1 MADRRSSTDQE
12 VGQRADLSRAEL
24 VENWQKMFQASPPKG
39 IKRGLLE
46 RAHAYR
52 LQALGLGGLRSAT
65 RKRLLAIADSGGVA
79 RSASPDSGADPKANK
94 RRRNSTTLRPGMRLI
109 REWNGTIHQVDVTES
124 GFLWNG
130 KSMKSLSA
138 VARAITGARW
148 SGPRFFGL

>member
-1 MADRRSSTDQE
+1 MADSRSNSDQE
-12 VGQRADLSRAEL
+12 VGQTADLSRAEL
-24 VENWQKMFQASPPKG
+24 VENWRKMFQASPPRG

-46 RAHAYR
+46 RAHSYR
-52 LQALGLGGLRSAT
+52 LQSLGSGGLRFAT

-79 RSASPDSGADPKANK
+79 RSASPESGDDPKANK
-94 RRRNSTTLRPGMRLI
+94 RRRNCATLKPGTRLI

-124 GFLWNG
+124 GFLWNS
-130 KSMKSLSA
+130 KTMKSLSA